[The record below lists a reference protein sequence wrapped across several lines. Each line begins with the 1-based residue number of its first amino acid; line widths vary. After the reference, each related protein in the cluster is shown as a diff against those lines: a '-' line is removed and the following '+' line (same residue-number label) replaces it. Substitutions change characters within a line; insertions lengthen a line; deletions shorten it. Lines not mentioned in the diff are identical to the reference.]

1 MSVSLRFLSISD
13 GSWFQRLIDGSSNEV
28 NGIGF
33 VPTEKRAPCCLGMGN
48 REHALA
54 IRSRLVLRFL
64 LHCLAEVIDL
74 DTFSFPANDGAG
86 R

>member
-54 IRSRLVLRFL
+54 IRSRVVLRFL
-64 LHCLAEVIDL
+64 FQLPSGTYRPWYFFI
-74 DTFSFPANDGAG
+74 SGK
-86 R
+86 